1 MQVRKSGTPGA
12 WFRKTLKSILSS
24 WQLYVLIA
32 PAVIYLILFS
42 YVPMYGVQ
50 IAFKDFHSN
59 KGIVGSEWVG
69 LQHFIRFVTYPNFW
83 TIVKNTVTLSF
94 YNLILF
100 PLSLIVA
107 LMLNEVENI
116 GFKKTAQMVIYAPHF
131 MSTVVIC
138 SMVTLFFSRANGL
151 VNNVRELMGL
161 ERIAYMESPAAFKHL
176 YIWSGKWQNTGWDT
190 IIYISALASISP
202 ELIEA
207 AKIDGANRLQII
219 WHVNIPT
226 ILPTVIIMLILKCGH
241 VLSVGFEKVYLL
253 QNSLN
258 LEASQIIS
266 TYVYTIGLQ
275 SGQYSYSSA
284 IDLFN
289 TVINIIFVMT
299 VNAISK
305 RVSEVGLW

>member
-1 MQVRKSGTPGA
+1 MQVQKAGTPGA
-12 WFRKTLKSILSS
+12 WFRKTLRNVLSS

-100 PLSLIVA
+100 PLPLIVA

-138 SMVTLFFSRANGL
+138 SMVTLFFSRSNGL